1 MAKRNYGRES
11 NCSFDH
17 SKSEIALVY
26 LREGGVPHI
35 VGKIKEGYN
44 FALDRTSIRGLQK
57 NLWASKVTK
66 APILGILK
74 LPT

>member
-1 MAKRNYGRES
+1 
-11 NCSFDH
+11 
-17 SKSEIALVY
+17 

-57 NLWASKVTK
+57 NLWASKVTR